1 MTYIIICVNLQKLFF
16 NEGKITLTHEDRYA
30 KYDKHEGPTEDEEH
44 AARRACQMEII
55 RSHHHRS
62 SPQGSYAN
70 IIGTPRHAK
79 HRGGKI
85 NGVTLK

>member
-1 MTYIIICVNLQKLFF
+1 MTN
-16 NEGKITLTHEDRYA
+16 EDRYA
-30 KYDKHEGPTEDEEH
+30 KYAGYEGPTEEEEH
-44 AARRACQMEII
+44 AARRARQMEII
-55 RSHHHRS
+55 RSHHYRS
-62 SPQGSYAN
+62 SPQGSYTN